1 MPNCVG
7 YVYYGNG
14 QPNSSFVWAL
24 KNPFHIQREFCTLG
38 EIKITLWWFTDTK
51 NCREDFFV
59 ACNFLFWIECTG
71 ARSMTCYVF
80 GVFLSYHG
88 HQSYLTRKKKA
99 VWVQCHLHNHF
110 FFFRLNFPSI
120 SKWFFFEICC
130 EMLNGTALS
139 TAYAFII
146 LLCRWLQFR
155 GVKSVKTF
163 TVCVVFRGPWDPV
176 LFDSFPKPE
185 NFPS

>member
-80 GVFLSYHG
+80 GVFLLYHG
-88 HQSYLTRKKKA
+88 HQSYLTRKKKQYEFSA
-99 VWVQCHLHNHF
+99 ICIIIF
-110 FFFRLNFPSI
+110 FFLFKFSLYFQVIFFWNLLLWNAEWYCPLHCIRLYH
-120 SKWFFFEICC
+120 
-130 EMLNGTALS
+130 S
-139 TAYAFII
+139 T
-146 LLCRWLQFR
+146 L
-155 GVKSVKTF
+155 
-163 TVCVVFRGPWDPV
+163 
-176 LFDSFPKPE
+176 
-185 NFPS
+185 